1 MSGREAGIDP
11 LCRLELS
18 FRYVPIPIVLGGNQ
32 SEGNVSSGQRRVEC
46 NGSLRSGF
54 RSRHGF
60 VRRKNQIRGVV
71 VGVGQ
76 AAVSQGVCR
85 IVIDGILQVVKGF
98 AVPVFGVVIG
108 REVSAAQI
116 VGVGGGVCGGA
127 FVQSTLLLASKG
139 AGKIRNDTFCDGV
152 FERKCI
158 VGGNIGRT
166 VGELGIWEDPKDRA
180 LMIAQLQQ
188 QGPTRNAITRL
199 RTKSA
204 RSRPPR
210 VKKSPTTLA
219 IVLVRCI

>member
-11 LCRLELS
+11 QCRLELS

-32 SEGNVSSGQRRVEC
+32 SEGNVSSGQRRVEF
-46 NGSLRSGF
+46 NGSLRCGF

-60 VRRKNQIRGVV
+60 VRRKNQIRGVI

-108 REVSAAQI
+108 REVSTAQI

-127 FVQSTLLLASKG
+127 FAQSTLLLASKG
-139 AGKIRNDTFCDGV
+139 AAKVCAHKGLAS
-152 FERKCI
+152 
-158 VGGNIGRT
+158 RT
-166 VGELGIWEDPKDRA
+166 RRRRTE
-180 LMIAQLQQ
+180 
-188 QGPTRNAITRL
+188 TRMRL
-199 RTKSA
+199 SA
-204 RSRPPR
+204 VWTLPSTTASTLRSRPLWMGSWSANRLTVAKGRTINCIFASRVITASVSPR
-210 VKKSPTTLA
+210 P
-219 IVLVRCI
+219 R